1 MREEGDLV
9 VEGFVAERCIGEM
22 WARVP
27 REPRE
32 QTGQRI
38 QSCHVGLM
46 ILPRMEVGA
55 YRERFRRG
63 GGKKECLEAMCR
75 PTREC
80 HLCRICE
87 S

>member
-32 QTGQRI
+32 PREQRI
-38 QSCHVGLM
+38 
-46 ILPRMEVGA
+46 R
-55 YRERFRRG
+55 RFSMAVTSGVLLARASRFDRG
-63 GGKKECLEAMCR
+63 GK
-75 PTREC
+75 
-80 HLCRICE
+80 
-87 S
+87 